1 MRWHRISRTTRVR
14 TSVCTSVCTWPFTF
28 SVSHPYNNDMK
39 PSGYDPWGLPR
50 SSMSSR
56 ITLSSMSPVRNP
68 QRPPSTPLLDPPS
81 WETSN
86 KDINIK
92 FSGYLPWGKKTSFIY
107 STLLYSTLLYYN
119 SWLSNSITFLLI
131 WPNYILRFLASTLLH
146 RGGALDLAISLTHL
160 LTDSQ
165 ENLLRLSESTFMT
178 TKWHQVSQM
187 VQNNSR
193 IVPKDSQM
201 VQNDSLYVP
210 NDSKMVQNDSQ
221 TDPNYSQMVPNDSR
235 IVTNDSQMLPNDS
248 QSVPNDFKMVPNDS
262 QMVPNDSQR
271 L

>member
-1 MRWHRISRTTRVR
+1 MGSPKVIHFVKDDPVPHVSRQEPP
-14 TSVCTSVCTWPFTF
+14 TSSK
-28 SVSHPYNNDMK
+28 Y
-39 PSGYDPWGLPR
+39 
-50 SSMSSR
+50 
-56 ITLSSMSPVRNP
+56 
-68 QRPPSTPLLDPPS
+68 PPS
-81 WETSN
+81 WPPLPERLPIRISTLN
-86 KDINIK
+86 FQDI
-92 FSGYLPWGKKTSFIY
+92 FLGVKKHHS

-221 TDPNYSQMVPNDSR
+221 ADPNYSHMVPNDSR

-248 QSVPNDFKMVPNDS
+248 QSVPNDF
-262 QMVPNDSQR
+262 
-271 L
+271 